1 MTHAIQMLA
10 NLGSNSAATRMPPAE
25 YAAIVAALGTDA
37 ELTQA
42 LLDRDVAA
50 ISRSL
55 GGRATMVCMVAPA
68 EEEQPEEAPDQRPQ
82 QPSGPADEPDRK
94 N

>member
-1 MTHAIQMLA
+1 MLA
-10 NLGSNSAATRMPPAE
+10 NLGSNAAAARMLPAE
-25 YAAIVAALGTDA
+25 YAALVAALGADA

-42 LLDRDVAA
+42 LLDRDVAT

-68 EEEQPEEAPDQRPQ
+68 EEERPEESPDQRPEE
-82 QPSGPADEPDRK
+82 PSSPADEPDRK

>member
-10 NLGSNSAATRMPPAE
+10 NLGSNAAATRMQHAE
-25 YAAIVAALGTDA
+25 YAAMVAALGADT
-37 ELTQA
+37 ELTRA
-42 LLDRDVAA
+42 LLDRDAAA

-68 EEEQPEEAPDQRPQ
+68 EEEQPEESPDQRPEE
-82 QPSGPADEPDRK
+82 PSSPADEPDRK